1 MDEVTQAPINM
12 NAIVLQIEAASE
24 RDQMWHRL
32 WKALRALNY
41 HNTNF
46 VDQDGPWTLADFIAY
61 AGEVCGFKPD
71 DDASAR
77 HRHQAKRDTRGRME
91 WRDIESAPK
100 ACHVLAARFNE
111 DCGEWQMQVTLSPP
125 IYPFTHWMPLP
136 PAPTPQEARH
146 D

>member
-1 MDEVTQAPINM
+1 MQDEVKVSQALPPEVQLIVDEVTAKFRQELQQIMAKDEYTCLITGK
-12 NAIVLQIEAASE
+12 AIE
-24 RDQMWHRL
+24 
-32 WKALRALNY
+32 
-41 HNTNF
+41 
-46 VDQDGPWTLADFIAY
+46 PWARQFL
-61 AGEVCGFKPD
+61 
-71 DDASAR
+71 AR
-77 HRHQAKRDTRGRME
+77 HRHQAERETLARME